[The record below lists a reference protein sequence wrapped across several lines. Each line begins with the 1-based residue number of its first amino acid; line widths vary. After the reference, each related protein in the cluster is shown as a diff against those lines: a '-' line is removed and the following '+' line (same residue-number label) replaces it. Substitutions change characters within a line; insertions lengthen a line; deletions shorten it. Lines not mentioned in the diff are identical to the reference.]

1 MEEEDE
7 LKQKHVEYVREAAR
21 LLNQEGE
28 LIARSQGV
36 GAEEQDIEDY
46 VNSMEQIVK
55 RNLQIYTDMNRRIQR
70 FKNLLKEEEEASKN
84 VRETFYY

>member
-1 MEEEDE
+1 
-7 LKQKHVEYVREAAR
+7 
-21 LLNQEGE
+21 
-28 LIARSQGV
+28 
-36 GAEEQDIEDY
+36 
-46 VNSMEQIVK
+46 MEQIVK